1 MLRHMENETKL
12 KRLATVAGTA
22 PSASAID
29 DDTEDASGTEAI
41 QFRCPGPLLALI
53 DAQVSADAELGYP
66 RSRSAVI
73 RRLLGQALKG

>member
-1 MLRHMENETKL
+1 MMRHMENETKI
-12 KRLATVAGTA
+12 KRLGAVPIEA
-22 PSASAID
+22 PE